1 MFCGHCGAKVSADA
15 KFCPSCGAPIR
26 TPVHAQPQP
35 APAYTA
41 PAPATAPGGVLSGSS
56 GIVFLKLLGFGVLF
70 WVVQNLAF
78 FSVTQLIQYYYGR
91 SAYLSY
97 LPARSSIFFLS
108 IPFPVFSVVFVTLIH
123 HYFMRQNI
131 RIATVLFRILISG
144 TLLLSLVV
152 LAYTF
157 LALDETDLSAEYKGN
172 FLLYIHLYGLSCIFS
187 NLFLSM
193 NLMIVRENRPW
204 LAILFS
210 GVDFAL
216 AILIFILCSAIPT
229 GLGIIALYFSHI
241 ILFLVTLWY
250 FTLRKKTQL
259 RLFGS
264 PRHI

>member
-15 KFCPSCGAPIR
+15 KFCPSCGAPISA
-26 TPVHAQPQP
+26 PVHAQPQP
-35 APAYTA
+35 APAYTVS
-41 PAPATAPGGVLSGSS
+41 APATAPGGVLSGSS

-78 FSVTQLIQYYYGR
+78 FSVTQFIQYYYGL
-91 SAYLSY
+91 SAYSSY
-97 LPARSSIFFLS
+97 LSARSYIFLLS
-108 IPFPVFSVVFVTLIH
+108 IPFPIFSVIFATLIH
-123 HYFMRQNI
+123 HYFMRQNVH
-131 RIATVLFRILISG
+131 IAAVLFRVLIFG

-157 LALDETDLSAEYKGN
+157 LALNETDLPVEYEGD

>member
-70 WVVQNLAF
+70 WAAQNLAYALLA
-78 FSVTQLIQYYYGR
+78 SRTSAYGIIAHQLYYYFRLVSWITSGITTI
-91 SAYLSY
+91 AAILFT
-97 LPARSSIFFLS
+97 AC
-108 IPFPVFSVVFVTLIH
+108 IH
-123 HYFMRQNI
+123 RYCIHAHYKFAQC
-131 RIATVLFRILISG
+131 LFRIMLLTVSLFPCTS
-144 TLLLSLVV
+144 TLLLVVSSPNPFLEQELNSLFT
-152 LAYTF
+152 LFFFPFAISSY
-157 LALDETDLSAEYKGN
+157 
-172 FLLYIHLYGLSCIFS
+172 FS
-187 NLFLSM
+187 NLFLCK
-193 NLMIVRENRPW
+193 NLMIVRENHPW
-204 LAILFS
+204 HAVIFS
-210 GVDFAL
+210 LLDALLSVISCFAL
-216 AILIFILCSAIPT
+216 ANSY
-229 GLGIIALYFSHI
+229 GLFGFSYSTFSHI